1 MVWLSAQRVA
11 RGRSVGCRVEKK
23 GSYPPPPLPASLSVW
38 SVPFPFISCSFV
50 TISFFL
56 GRGGGGGGS
65 VGRSLERRSEIRS
78 RGLEGLKITEVED
91 TAMPLPSNV
100 LTFAA

>member
-1 MVWLSAQRVA
+1 M
-11 RGRSVGCRVEKK
+11 
-23 GSYPPPPLPASLSVW
+23 
-38 SVPFPFISCSFV
+38 
-50 TISFFL
+50 
-56 GRGGGGGGS
+56 GS